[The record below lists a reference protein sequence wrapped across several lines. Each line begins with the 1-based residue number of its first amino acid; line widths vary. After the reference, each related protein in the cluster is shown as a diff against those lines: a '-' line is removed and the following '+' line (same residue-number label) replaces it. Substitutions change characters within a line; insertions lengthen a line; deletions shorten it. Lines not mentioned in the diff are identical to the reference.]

1 MNKLYII
8 IMLLVGCSSNDYVKS
23 NHSYQDPLPDYWD
36 SYYYERNY
44 YNRLNRIEKRHKKEL
59 DKIEK
64 EYINSMT
71 LKTSNK
77 SLVRPIQEDQE
88 LNVKRD

>member
-1 MNKLYII
+1 
-8 IMLLVGCSSNDYVKS
+8 MLLVGCSSNDYEKS

-64 EYINSMT
+64 EYIKTMT

-77 SLVRPIQEDQE
+77 SHVRPIQEDQE